1 MSEAIS
7 HKRQQVTDDVVR
19 NVEHEQEQ
27 NRAKNRAL
35 QRQRRAD
42 TRCQN
47 SQRAP
52 VESIAH
58 AGQRP
63 HQSKLDIRDR
73 ARVKAIVSSVN
84 LLHCSG
90 DGHGKRRDV
99 RRDVIE
105 LHMAL
110 KGGLKV
116 RILRIQLAKDRHK
129 GPHKADMAHTLV
141 VPGMLIGNRAP
152 EQLLKVCAGNQPV
165 VRRLKLKTHRT
176 HSQSQDPRLP
186 LRAAPLFSYHPKP
199 SSRRR

>member
-1 MSEAIS
+1 MG
-7 HKRQQVTDDVVR
+7 D
-19 NVEHEQEQ
+19 VEHEQEQ

-47 SQRAP
+47 SQRTP
-52 VESIAH
+52 VEGIAH
-58 AGQRP
+58 AGQRS

-73 ARVKAIVSSVN
+73 ARVKVIFGGVDFF
-84 LLHCSG
+84 HCGSN
-90 DGHGKRRDV
+90 GHGERRDI

-110 KGGLKV
+110 ECGLKV

-186 LRAAPLFSYHPKP
+186 LRAAPPFSCHPKP